1 MVGARCIGSVDDEY
15 FCHLWRS
22 QRAAFSPL
30 LLRTEDCGVPAW
42 HLQGEATFALEHI
55 ATALKQIESS
65 GVASLWRNE
74 LLDVRD
80 CDELPVGQIE
90 RGAVRALGIST
101 RAVHLVGCDD
111 QKRLWIQQRSLTK
124 STDPGLW
131 DTLMGGMIS
140 ARDTLESALERETW
154 EEAGIG
160 LKALMNVRWGGYVV
174 LNMPHANDG
183 GIGYVNERID
193 WFQCEVPAGVQPVN
207 LDGEVERF
215 ARVDQSELRAMLEG
229 NAFTSEAALIMV
241 QYLRGL

>member
-1 MVGARCIGSVDDEY
+1 MDTFFFSSDWYHQLQAASTQAPLRRRAALMVGARCIGSVDDEY

-42 HLQGEATFALEHI
+42 HLLGEATFALEHI

-101 RAVHLVGCDD
+101 RAVHLVGCDE
-111 QKRLWIQQRSLTK
+111 
-124 STDPGLW
+124 G
-131 DTLMGGMIS
+131 
-140 ARDTLESALERETW
+140 ESP
-154 EEAGIG
+154 
-160 LKALMNVRWGGYVV
+160 KAQGK
-174 LNMPHANDG
+174 
-183 GIGYVNERID
+183 
-193 WFQCEVPAGVQPVN
+193 
-207 LDGEVERF
+207 
-215 ARVDQSELRAMLEG
+215 
-229 NAFTSEAALIMV
+229 
-241 QYLRGL
+241 